1 MLPIRPEQW
10 AQFQKAAEERFVE
23 RVAVYLQHAH
33 PRAVAGLDRRIL
45 EQRVAQAVARAQT
58 FGLTSEY
65 ALCVFAGL
73 TFTIAPNF
81 DAVPAVRSILTDPEH
96 APNDRI
102 VVLLRRLTPAD
113 WLDVR
118 RSAAALETSW

>member
-10 AQFQKAAEERFVE
+10 AQLQKVAEAQFVG
-23 RVAVYLQHAH
+23 RVAVYLQRAH
-33 PRAVAGLDRRIL
+33 PRAVAGLDREL
-45 EQRVAQAVARAQT
+45 VEQRVAQAVARART

-81 DAVPAVRSILTDPEH
+81 DAVPAVRSILADPAH
-96 APNDRI
+96 APNDRM

-118 RSAAALETSW
+118 RLAAAIEPA

>member
-10 AQFQKAAEERFVE
+10 AQFRKTAEERFVR
-23 RVAVYLQHAH
+23 RVAVYLQHSHA
-33 PRAVAGLDRRIL
+33 RAVAGLDREL
-45 EQRVAQAVARAQT
+45 VEQRVAQAVARART
-58 FGLTSEY
+58 YGLTSEY

-96 APNDRI
+96 PPNERM

-118 RSAAALETSW
+118 HLAAAIEPA